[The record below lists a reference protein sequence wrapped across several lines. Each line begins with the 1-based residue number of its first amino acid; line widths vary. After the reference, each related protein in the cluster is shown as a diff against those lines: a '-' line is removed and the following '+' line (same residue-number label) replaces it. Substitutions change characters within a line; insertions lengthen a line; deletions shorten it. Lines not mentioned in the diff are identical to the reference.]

1 MFYSIYSFQQQNI
14 EQIVQSSTIVY
25 GVTIAAVVDLS
36 GDLQKKFL
44 AYSLLNNNHYFDNSS
59 GTVQLMN
66 LRNQAISA
74 LESLHQRGDEVDRCN
89 VIRTLGVLKAS
100 ESIPILIQSLRDEDL
115 DVCIDAAE
123 NLGKIGAVDSV
134 SALIESLENDPDG
147 EIRTI
152 IVAALGEIATCQA
165 AVQTGDS
172 EADKAVEA
180 LLKIAHQRPEN
191 LEWLGEWDDYWDMQL
206 NAVKALGKLGV
217 RRAVPIMEEIISSDD
232 HQDIESEVLTALAQ
246 IGSEGHALLEKRLK
260 EGAARERRRAAQ
272 ALGHATTPESLSMLS
287 QGLLDSEAEVRGAT
301 LQALAQR
308 QATQYMKAILI
319 YLRDP
324 DPEVKAAAMAAIAQL
339 GESSGNVVHPEQLND
354 KLFPLL
360 SDPDPDVR
368 TAALKFI
375 ANYHQAGQFSKPLQQ
390 AILKA
395 VADPVS
401 GVAEAACD
409 TVAKLQYEAA
419 IPDLQLILRKQD
431 LHPAVR
437 RQAALALSKMPSCS
451 PETVKALTEAIG
463 APQQPLRLGAL
474 QALSQLYAD
483 AKTDDDGVLGTLIAA
498 SHRELLKEQL
508 EEREIQQDDTAAV
521 ADEENQKAEADA
533 QADTQVDAHPEPESE
548 KSAAEAEAATE
559 STAKPQSTLDAI
571 MQSNVEGEK
580 VYQQQLDA
588 ERSATVSVDQT
599 ADQNPDQNTAQN
611 PAQSTEQ
618 SEDDAIQDYYNILNR
633 QKAGSKRRKKITA
646 LPLAQDV
653 QLLAIRMLANLDNE
667 TALEPL
673 LELLQS
679 EDELVQK
686 EAAASIEELA
696 KKTDN
701 KSELI
706 NIFGALMNRLE
717 YGDPATQIHAARAL
731 GHLGHPEA
739 LNLLQRN
746 ALSGESAVRIAALE
760 GINQLL
766 QQSVSEAES
775 EEQMVSEPVVYGD
788 LFDVIGQSMSDNETG
803 VRIAAAEALTNAREH
818 QENRFDHQQLVGKLI
833 ESALQGEGGQA
844 RHMGQLLRHFD
855 SELSMPQ
862 LLSKLEESDQSVERR
877 FIIEMIEEL
886 LTHNLSTTI

>member
-1 MFYSIYSFQQQNI
+1 
-14 EQIVQSSTIVY
+14 
-25 GVTIAAVVDLS
+25 
-36 GDLQKKFL
+36 
-44 AYSLLNNNHYFDNSS
+44 
-59 GTVQLMN
+59 MN

-100 ESIPILIQSLRDEDL
+100 ESTPILIQSLRDEDL

-123 NLGKIGAVDSV
+123 NLGKIGAVDSI
-134 SALIESLENDPDG
+134 SALLESLENDPDG

-152 IVAALGEIATCQA
+152 IVAALGEIATHQA
-165 AVQTGDS
+165 TGQESSS
-172 EADKAVEA
+172 EADKAIDA

-217 RRAVPIMEEIISSDD
+217 KRAVPIMEEIITSDD

-246 IGSEGHALLEKRLK
+246 IGREGHALLEKRLK
-260 EGAARERRRAAQ
+260 NGAARERRRAAQ
-272 ALGHATTPESLSMLS
+272 ALGHAVTPESLLMLA
-287 QGLLDSEAEVRGAT
+287 QGLLDSEAAVREAT
-301 LQALAQR
+301 LQSLAQR

-324 DPEVKAAAMAAIAQL
+324 EPEVKAAAMAAIAQL
-339 GESSGNVVHPEQLND
+339 GETSGNVVHPDQIND
-354 KLFPLL
+354 KLLPLL
-360 SDPDPDVR
+360 SDTDPDVR

-401 GVAEAACD
+401 AVAEAACD

-419 IPDLQLILRKQD
+419 IADLQLILRKQD

-451 PETVKALTEAIG
+451 PETIKALTAAIG
-463 APQQPLRLGAL
+463 APQQPVRLGAL

-483 AKTDDDGVLGTLIAA
+483 GKANDDAVLGTLIAA

-508 EEREIQQDDTAAV
+508 EESAIQQGDAATAG
-521 ADEENQKAEADA
+521 DEENQEAEADK
-533 QADTQVDAHPEPESE
+533 QADTLPEQSAEESDVE
-548 KSAAEAEAATE
+548 AAAESAE
-559 STAKPQSTLDAI
+559 KPQSTLDTI
-571 MQSNVEGEK
+571 LQSNVEGEK
-580 VYQQQLDA
+580 AYQQQLDA
-588 ERSATVSVDQT
+588 EATAANIKAESLQTDSTDQT
-599 ADQNPDQNTAQN
+599 A
-611 PAQSTEQ
+611 EQ
-618 SEDDAIQDYYNILNR
+618 SEDDALQEYYDILDS
-633 QKAGSKRRKKITA
+633 QKASSKRRKKVST

-653 QLLAIRMLANLDNE
+653 QLLAIRMLANLNSE
-667 TALEPL
+667 TAVEPL
-673 LELLQS
+673 LALLQS

-686 EAAASIEELA
+686 EAAASLEELA
-696 KKTDN
+696 KRTQN
-701 KSELI
+701 KAELI

-717 YGDPATQIHAARAL
+717 YGDPGTQIHAARAL

-739 LNLLQRN
+739 LNLLQRS
-746 ALSGESAVRIAALE
+746 AVSGKSGVRIAALE

-766 QQSVSEAES
+766 QQSISEAES
-775 EEQMVSEPVVYGD
+775 EEHMVSEPVVYSE
-788 LFDVIGQSMSDNETG
+788 LFDVIVQSMLDDETG

-818 QENRFDHQQLVGKLI
+818 QENRLDQQQLINKLI

-844 RHMGQLLRHFD
+844 RHMGQLMRHFD
-855 SELSMPQ
+855 SEQSMLQ
-862 LLSKLEESDQSVERR
+862 LLTKLEETEQSVERR

-886 LTHNLSTTI
+886 LNV